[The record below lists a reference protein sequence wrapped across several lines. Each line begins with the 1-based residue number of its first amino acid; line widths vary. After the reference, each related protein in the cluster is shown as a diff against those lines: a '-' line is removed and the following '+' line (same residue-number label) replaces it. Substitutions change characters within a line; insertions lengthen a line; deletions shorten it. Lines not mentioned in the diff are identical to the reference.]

1 MAAAATLL
9 RGPLRQVG
17 SSPRRALG
25 RPVPSLNLLLSPRQV
40 SGLLKRRFHR
50 SAPAAVQ
57 VNGSEAG
64 PGREGV
70 LGPESRPEAGGGI
83 AGPGSG
89 RVRPKIRL
97 PLSPHGATHTD
108 TQAGGI

>member
-70 LGPESRPEAGGGI
+70 LGPESRPEAGGHR
-83 AGPGSG
+83 GPW
-89 RVRPKIRL
+89 RRPRPAKNSSAFVPARCH
-97 PLSPHGATHTD
+97 SH
-108 TQAGGI
+108 